1 MGYLDYLP
9 KFTYTLKNLSG
20 TVSDIFR
27 RVAFTQKTR
36 ENPANYNTKVVEGV
50 FRPEQVAKNELLS
63 SEYYWQIMLMN
74 NIVSKDEY
82 PDSQRAYSNKI
93 REMEGGTSLSFAQFF
108 GSTPRNG
115 DVMYSITAGNTVDFE
130 SGGVVSNYNSE
141 LRKIDMNY
149 VFGDGFSGD
158 GASAALY
165 GLDDGG
171 DFIEKGK
178 LQFKRKLS
186 IAGSV
191 SYFYD
196 ANERE
201 TTPYYIPPAGTNT
214 GGTFT
219 SPLDTTPATGTLLDL
234 FLNDTALPTG
244 YFIRTEIQNY
254 REDDLR
260 KRNLKIPPQITTD
273 LVDRET
279 RRLLKE
285 GQTEEI
291 STVSSFEIRSVG
303 SSSTT
308 TVDQLSGGTNTST
321 TSTSGSGGGSY

>member
-1 MGYLDYLP
+1 MISSIY
-9 KFTYTLKNLSG
+9 
-20 TVSDIFR
+20 DIC
-27 RVAFTQKTR
+27 
-36 ENPANYNTKVVEGV
+36 
-50 FRPEQVAKNELLS
+50 
-63 SEYYWQIMLMN
+63 
-74 NIVSKDEY
+74 
-82 PDSQRAYSNKI
+82 
-93 REMEGGTSLSFAQFF
+93 
-108 GSTPRNG
+108 
-115 DVMYSITAGNTVDFE
+115 
-130 SGGVVSNYNSE
+130 
-141 LRKIDMNY
+141 
-149 VFGDGFSGD
+149 
-158 GASAALY
+158 
-165 GLDDGG
+165 
-171 DFIEKGK
+171 
-178 LQFKRKLS
+178 
-186 IAGSV
+186 
-191 SYFYD
+191 
-196 ANERE
+196 
-201 TTPYYIPPAGTNT
+201 
-214 GGTFT
+214 
-219 SPLDTTPATGTLLDL
+219 LDL